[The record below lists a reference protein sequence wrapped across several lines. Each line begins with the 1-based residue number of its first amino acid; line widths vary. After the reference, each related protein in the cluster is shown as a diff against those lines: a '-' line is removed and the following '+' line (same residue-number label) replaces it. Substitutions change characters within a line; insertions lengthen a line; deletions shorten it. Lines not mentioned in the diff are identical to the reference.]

1 MSFYTG
7 DGSYGDKT
15 VEDVAID
22 LIAASQQ
29 NLFRFETPRIV
40 FAFFDG
46 VTKTVAGERVL
57 TQLQYGIESFPL
69 LIIATLE

>member
-1 MSFYTG
+1 MINICLLKYEISILTFKYYSLSFYTG

-46 VTKTVAGERVL
+46 VTKTVAGE
-57 TQLQYGIESFPL
+57 
-69 LIIATLE
+69 